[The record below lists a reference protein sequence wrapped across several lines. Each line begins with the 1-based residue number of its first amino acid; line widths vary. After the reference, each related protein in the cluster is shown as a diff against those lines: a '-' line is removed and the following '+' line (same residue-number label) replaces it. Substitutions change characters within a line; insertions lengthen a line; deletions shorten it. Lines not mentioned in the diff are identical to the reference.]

1 MNCVDNQLIFYHF
14 MKNTC
19 QLQLLSIK
27 ALTTCHSASSMGI
40 YASRYPPE
48 VMLADSRERAR
59 ESGVDVE

>member
-1 MNCVDNQLIFYHF
+1 MNYVDNQLIFYHF
-14 MKNTC
+14 MKIIC

-27 ALTTCHSASSMGI
+27 ALTSCNSMSSMGI
-40 YASRYPPE
+40 YALRYPPE